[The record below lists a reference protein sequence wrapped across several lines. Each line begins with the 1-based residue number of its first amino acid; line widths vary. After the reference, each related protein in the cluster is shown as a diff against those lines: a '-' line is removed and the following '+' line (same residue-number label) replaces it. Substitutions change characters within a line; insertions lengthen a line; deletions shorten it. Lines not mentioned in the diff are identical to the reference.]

1 MKKKL
6 LIGLSVLAASAVL
19 VGGTYA
25 YLTDAEED
33 TNVFT
38 IGNVDIDL
46 LSAVG
51 DETIKLMPNNTEKT
65 KVDYQIQNIGDEDA
79 YVWLRV
85 KVPSAL
91 EDTPGLAANNII
103 HWNYLGAY
111 MNGYETTQKYIDSA
125 TAQGY
130 PAPVEADQTW
140 IHLDGVYGVEIEE
153 ELYNVYDILYVG
165 KLAADEVTTVG
176 VSTVFMDQRVDYIDE
191 TDNGIKDGFW
201 ALITNGGTVEPID
214 HDFDEG
220 ANFIVEAHAIQANG
234 FENVEEAYAAYNA
247 QWANNEDGTKLTV
260 QLPQN

>member
-6 LIGLSVLAASAVL
+6 LIGLSVLATFGAIA
-19 VGGTYA
+19 GGTYA

-51 DETIKLMPNNTEKT
+51 DEPIKLMPNNTEKT
-65 KVDYQIQNIGDEDA
+65 KVDYQIKNIGNEDA

-111 MNGYETTQKYIDSA
+111 WNGYENTQKYIDSA
-125 TAQGY
+125 IAQGY
-130 PAPVEADQTW
+130 PAPVSTEQTW
-140 IHLDGVYGVEIEE
+140 IHLDGEYGKEINGEY
-153 ELYNVYDILYVG
+153 YNVYDILYTG
-165 KLAADEVTTVG
+165 KLAADETTTVG
-176 VSTVFMDQRVDYIDE
+176 VSTVFMDERVDYFDE
-191 TDNGIKDGFW
+191 TDNNENDGFW
-201 ALITNGGTVEPID
+201 GLVTNGGQVEVIK
-214 HDFDEG
+214 HDFNGG
-220 ANFIVEAHAIQANG
+220 ANFIVEGHAIQANG
-234 FENVEEAYAAYNA
+234 FKTVEEAYAAYNA
-247 QWANNEDGTKLTV
+247 QWNATDDGTKLTV
-260 QLPQN
+260 EYPAD

>member
-6 LIGLSVLAASAVL
+6 LIGLGIVAASAAL

-46 LSAVG
+46 LSAAG
-51 DETIKLMPNNTEKT
+51 DEPIILMPNNTDKT
-65 KVDYQIQNIGDEDA
+65 KVDYQIKNVGDEDA

-85 KVPSAL
+85 KVPSTL

-111 MNGYETTQKYIDSA
+111 TNGYETTQKYIDSA

-140 IHLDGVYGVEIEE
+140 KHLDGVYNEEIDGEY
-153 ELYNVYDILYVG
+153 YNVYDILYVG

-176 VSTVFMDQRVDYIDE
+176 VSTVFMDERVDYIDE
-191 TDNGIKDGFW
+191 TDNGVNDGFW

-214 HDFDEG
+214 HDFAEG
-220 ANFIVEAHAIQANG
+220 ANFLVEAHAIQANG
-234 FENVEEAYAAYNA
+234 FDNVEEAYAAYNA
-247 QWANNEDGTKLTV
+247 QWENNEDGTKLTV

>member
-6 LIGLSVLAASAVL
+6 LIGLSVLAASAAL

-51 DETIKLMPNNTEKT
+51 DEPIKLMPNNTEKT
-65 KVDYQIQNIGDEDA
+65 KVDYQIENIGNEDA

-111 MNGYETTQKYIDSA
+111 MNGNENVQKYIDSA

-140 IHLDGVYGVEIEE
+140 IHLDGVYGEEINGEY
-153 ELYNVYDILYVG
+153 YNVYDILYVG

-176 VSTVFMDQRVDYIDE
+176 VSTVYMDQRVDYIDE